1 MKFAKTDLIR
11 LIDNAMEETKKA
23 HEEQVKTIRAEEAE
37 AQKKVDDFLAKVSKD
52 ELFKQFEKWVR
63 ASGSMYTLTREY
75 SIFKE
80 VDHLPIGKTNYK
92 QDDAYYSAML
102 EEKLAG
108 MKADKNLLTLSEGT
122 SVTINSVNS
131 RFGKYLA

>member
-23 HEEQVKTIRAEEAE
+23 HEKQVKTIRAEEAK
-37 AQKKVDDFLAKVSKD
+37 AQAKVDDFLAGVSKD

-63 ASGSMYTLTREY
+63 ASGNMYSLVREY

-80 VDHLPIGKTNYK
+80 VDRLPIAQINYK
-92 QDDAYYSAML
+92 QDDAYYSAKL

>member
-23 HEEQVKTIRAEEAE
+23 HEEQVKTIRAEVAE
-37 AQKKVDDFLAKVSKD
+37 AQAKVDDFLAGVSKD

-63 ASGSMYTLTREY
+63 ASGSMYILARDY

-80 VDHLPIGKTNYK
+80 VDRLPIGKTNYK

>member
-23 HEEQVKTIRAEEAE
+23 HEEQVKTIRAEVAE
-37 AQKKVDDFLAKVSKD
+37 AQAKVDDFLAGVSKD

-80 VDHLPIGKTNYK
+80 VDRLPIGKTYK